1 MKIVFLDAATM
12 GDVSFSPISALGELE
27 CFQTSD
33 REEAL
38 QRVKDAEVLIINK
51 IKVDKELVD
60 AAPKLRLICEAATG
74 VNNIDLEYAAS
85 KGIPVRNAVG
95 YSTDSVV
102 QMTFMMIL
110 SLVGRCRYFDDF
122 VKSGEYSRSGLFTDV
137 SKMFFEL
144 RGKRLGIIGLG
155 NGNPNCHEPEK
166 GDRRSLFNGLAQVIV
181 QSAEESG
188 EVTLTATVEGLEP
201 AVLKI
206 PVRPA
211 PAVPSVAVEN
221 PPQVLGGWTVSPFYN
236 GRPDVTR
243 RIADNDMNSWQPVTV
258 PSGTG
263 ILLERGGYVMFRT
276 ECALHQAC
284 REKGGA
290 FLFKRLSGKAE
301 IWLDG
306 KRIAT
311 KEDAA
316 ERDFEVEFG
325 PVGEKCEL
333 RVLFHASSGE
343 RVGMKGVVQA
353 QSY

>member
-155 NGNPNCHEPEK
+155 NIGGNVAKVGEAFGMNV
-166 GDRRSLFNGLAQVIV
+166 SYF
-181 QSAEESG
+181 STSG
-188 EVTLTATVEGLEP
+188 TSHS
-201 AVLKI
+201 KDY
-206 PVRPA
+206 
-211 PAVPSVAVEN
+211 PSVDLDTLMSSSDIISIHAPYNERTAGLVGAEQLRKMKSTAYIVN
-221 PPQVLGGWTVSPFYN
+221 MGRGGIIDEAALAEAIAGGWIAGAGV
-236 GRPDVTR
+236 DVFTAEPLPADNPLLNVR
-243 RIADNDMNSWQPVTV
+243 NRDRLILTPHIGWASIEARERLVAMIADN
-258 PSGTG
+258 
-263 ILLERGGYVMFRT
+263 IAAGY
-276 ECALHQAC
+276 
-284 REKGGA
+284 
-290 FLFKRLSGKAE
+290 
-301 IWLDG
+301 
-306 KRIAT
+306 
-311 KEDAA
+311 
-316 ERDFEVEFG
+316 
-325 PVGEKCEL
+325 
-333 RVLFHASSGE
+333 
-343 RVGMKGVVQA
+343 
-353 QSY
+353 